1 MTYSNNRYDVTLG
14 RFVERLEEEGYEI
27 EDGEVYVNEDLDDM
41 SNKKR
46 EVIRLGQ
53 LHDVL
58 FLREI
63 KALKDPEYAARELST
78 AEMIAD
84 EIKSMVEFLDI
95 PVSEVDYVD
104 GHVEIIR
111 NAAKKKNINEDVDSF
126 EVDNAIG
133 EL

>member
-1 MTYSNNRYDVTLG
+1 M
-14 RFVERLEEEGYEI
+14 
-27 EDGEVYVNEDLDDM
+27 
-41 SNKKR
+41 
-46 EVIRLGQ
+46 GQ

-104 GHVEIIR
+104 GHV
-111 NAAKKKNINEDVDSF
+111 
-126 EVDNAIG
+126 
-133 EL
+133 